1 MAIETVKSH
10 LTEQRKQRSIADM
23 YEAQTL
29 ETQQMLPGKLQKQ
42 DLANERGRIT
52 NESLRHLYSE
62 MLKDEDLNNILR
74 RNKITKE
81 EALAGYYKEKG
92 PEGLIADILLEKE
105 LAASNNQL
113 NLILNNNDMR
123 LNKFAPFHANL
134 KDHFERIGDAGY
146 DAVTNMNRLES
157 QYEMLLAEFTELNQ
171 TDVRP
176 RVGPDGNS
184 VPDTEVNHFAFL
196 PGGKAQGEPLTIE
209 NFDAFSNVLEVMEN
223 YSASAN
229 TMLQQRLQ
237 QEGATEREQMK
248 IDAKAQEGAGPDRFS
263 VTDTANISKSLT
275 PTLASIFP
283 QAFKR
288 NEETGEIVANPSYGS
303 SLETMSQQL
312 TQIITQSMEQNPNIN
327 QQQITNILAE
337 ALDDGIQPYSAET
350 PTLGVF
356 GGDDQFEYNT
366 FIPTEASA
374 KRMNTTQ
381 EEYIADLETYIKQ
394 AQEGQSPS
402 SRMDAQS
409 IADEVFR
416 NSFAN
421 MVTFDPQ

>member
-1 MAIETVKSH
+1 MAIETVASH
-10 LTEQRKQRSIADM
+10 LTGQRKQRSIADM

-42 DLANERGRIT
+42 DLANERSRIT

-134 KDHFERIGDAGY
+134 KDHFERIGDPGY

-237 QEGATEREQMK
+237 QRGATEREQMK

-275 PTLASIFP
+275 PALASIFP
-283 QAFKR
+283 QAFTR
-288 NEETGEIVANPSYGS
+288 NDETGNIVADPGYGS
-303 SLETMSQQL
+303 SLDTMSQLL
-312 TQIITQSMEQNPNIN
+312 TQAITQSMEKNPNIN
-327 QQQITNILAE
+327 QQQITNMLTK
-337 ALDDGIQPYSAET
+337 ALDDGLQPYSAET
-350 PTLGVF
+350 STFGVF
-356 GGDDQFEYNT
+356 GGDDPFEYKT
-366 FIPTEASA
+366 FVPTEASA
-374 KRMNTTQ
+374 KANGIT
-381 EEYIADLETYIKQ
+381 Q
-394 AQEGQSPS
+394 AQYIEQLEATIEKEQGRRDP
-402 SRMDAQS
+402 QS
-409 IADEVFR
+409 IADASVGTCLLYTSPSPR
-416 NSFAN
+416 
-421 MVTFDPQ
+421 D

>member
-42 DLANERGRIT
+42 DLANERSRIT

-171 TDVRP
+171 TAVRP

-237 QEGATEREQMK
+237 QRGATEREQMK

-275 PTLASIFP
+275 PALASIFP
-283 QAFKR
+283 QAFTR
-288 NEETGEIVANPSYGS
+288 NDETGNIVADPGYGS
-303 SLETMSQQL
+303 SLDTMSQLL
-312 TQIITQSMEQNPNIN
+312 TQAITQSMEKNPNIN
-327 QQQITNILAE
+327 QQQITNMLTK
-337 ALDDGIQPYSAET
+337 ALDDGLQPYSAET
-350 PTLGVF
+350 STFGVF
-356 GGDDQFEYNT
+356 GGDDPFEYKT
-366 FIPTEASA
+366 FVPTEASA
-374 KRMNTTQ
+374 KANGIT
-381 EEYIADLETYIKQ
+381 Q
-394 AQEGQSPS
+394 AQYIEQLEATIEKEQGRRDP
-402 SRMDAQS
+402 QS

-416 NSFAN
+416 NNFSN

>member
-1 MAIETVKSH
+1 MAIETVASH
-10 LTEQRKQRSIADM
+10 LTGQRKQRSIADM

-42 DLANERGRIT
+42 DLANERSRIT

-62 MLKDEDLNNILR
+62 MLKDEDLNNIIR
-74 RNKITKE
+74 RNKIRTE
-81 EALAGYYKEKG
+81 EAMAGYYKEKG
-92 PEGLIADILLEKE
+92 PEGLVADILLEKE

-237 QEGATEREQMK
+237 QRGATEREQMK
-248 IDAKAQEGAGPDRFS
+248 IDAKAQEGTGDNRFS

-275 PTLASIFP
+275 PALASIFP
-283 QAFKR
+283 QAFTR
-288 NEETGEIVANPSYGS
+288 NEETGNIVADPSYGS

-312 TQIITQSMEQNPNIN
+312 TQAITQSMEKNPNIN
-327 QQQITNILAE
+327 QQQITNMLTKV
-337 ALDDGIQPYSAET
+337 LDDGIQPYSAET

-356 GGDDQFEYNT
+356 GGDDPFEYKT
-366 FIPTEASA
+366 FVPTEASA
-374 KRMNTTQ
+374 KANGIT
-381 EEYIADLETYIKQ
+381 Q
-394 AQEGQSPS
+394 AQYIERLEATIEKEQG
-402 SRMDAQS
+402 RRDAQS

-416 NSFAN
+416 NNFSN
-421 MVTFDPQ
+421 MVTFDQQ

>member
-1 MAIETVKSH
+1 MAIETVASH
-10 LTEQRKQRSIADM
+10 LTGQRKQRSIADM

-42 DLANERGRIT
+42 DLANERSRIT

-134 KDHFERIGDAGY
+134 KDHFERIGDPGY

-237 QEGATEREQMK
+237 QRGATEREQMK
-248 IDAKAQEGAGPDRFS
+248 IDAKAQEGTGPDRFS

-275 PTLASIFP
+275 PALASIFP
-283 QAFKR
+283 QAFTR
-288 NEETGEIVANPSYGS
+288 NDETGNIVADPGYGS
-303 SLETMSQQL
+303 SLDTMSQLL
-312 TQIITQSMEQNPNIN
+312 TQAITQSMEKNPNIN
-327 QQQITNILAE
+327 QQQITNMLTK
-337 ALDDGIQPYSAET
+337 ALDDGLQPYSAET
-350 PTLGVF
+350 STFGVF
-356 GGDDQFEYNT
+356 GGDDPFEYKT
-366 FIPTEASA
+366 FVPTEASA
-374 KRMNTTQ
+374 KANGIT
-381 EEYIADLETYIKQ
+381 Q
-394 AQEGQSPS
+394 AQYIEQLEATIEKEQG
-402 SRMDAQS
+402 RRDAQS

-416 NSFAN
+416 NNFSN

>member
-1 MAIETVKSH
+1 MAIETVASH
-10 LTEQRKQRSIADM
+10 LTGQRKQRSIADM

-42 DLANERGRIT
+42 DLANERSRIT

-171 TDVRP
+171 TAVRP

-283 QAFKR
+283 QAFTR
-288 NEETGEIVANPSYGS
+288 NDETGNIVADPGYGS
-303 SLETMSQQL
+303 SLDTMSQLL
-312 TQIITQSMEQNPNIN
+312 TQAITQSMEKNPNIN
-327 QQQITNILAE
+327 QQQITNMLTK
-337 ALDDGIQPYSAET
+337 ALDDGLQPYSAET
-350 PTLGVF
+350 STFGVF
-356 GGDDQFEYNT
+356 GGDDPFEYKT
-366 FIPTEASA
+366 FVPTEASA
-374 KRMNTTQ
+374 KANGIT
-381 EEYIADLETYIKQ
+381 Q
-394 AQEGQSPS
+394 AQYIEQLEATIEKEQGRRDP
-402 SRMDAQS
+402 QS

-416 NSFAN
+416 NNFSN

>member
-42 DLANERGRIT
+42 DLANERSRIT

-157 QYEMLLAEFTELNQ
+157 HYEMLLAEFTELNQ
-171 TDVRP
+171 TAVRP

-237 QEGATEREQMK
+237 QRGATEREQMK

-275 PTLASIFP
+275 PALASIFP
-283 QAFKR
+283 QAFTR
-288 NEETGEIVANPSYGS
+288 NDETGNIVADPGYGS
-303 SLETMSQQL
+303 SLDTMSQLL
-312 TQIITQSMEQNPNIN
+312 TQAITQSMEKNPNIN
-327 QQQITNILAE
+327 QQQITNMLTK
-337 ALDDGIQPYSAET
+337 ALDDGLQPYSAET
-350 PTLGVF
+350 STFGVF
-356 GGDDQFEYNT
+356 GGDDPFEYKT
-366 FIPTEASA
+366 FVPTEASA
-374 KRMNTTQ
+374 KANGIT
-381 EEYIADLETYIKQ
+381 Q
-394 AQEGQSPS
+394 AQYIEQLEATIEKEQGRRDP
-402 SRMDAQS
+402 QS

-416 NSFAN
+416 NNFSN

>member
-1 MAIETVKSH
+1 MAIETVESH
-10 LTEQRKQRSIADM
+10 LTGQRKQRSIADM

-42 DLANERGRIT
+42 DLANERSRIT

-74 RNKITKE
+74 KNKITTE
-81 EALAGYYKEKG
+81 EAMAGYYKEKG
-92 PEGLIADILLEKE
+92 PEGLVADILLEKE

-171 TDVRP
+171 TAVRP

-283 QAFKR
+283 QAFTR
-288 NEETGEIVANPSYGS
+288 NDETGNIVADPGYGS
-303 SLETMSQQL
+303 SLDTMSQLL
-312 TQIITQSMEQNPNIN
+312 TQAITQSMEKNPNIN
-327 QQQITNILAE
+327 QQQITNMLTK
-337 ALDDGIQPYSAET
+337 ALDDGLQPYSAET
-350 PTLGVF
+350 STFGVF
-356 GGDDQFEYNT
+356 GGDDPFEYKT
-366 FIPTEASA
+366 FVPTEASA
-374 KRMNTTQ
+374 KANGIT
-381 EEYIADLETYIKQ
+381 Q
-394 AQEGQSPS
+394 AQYIEQLEATIEKEQGRRDP
-402 SRMDAQS
+402 QS

-416 NSFAN
+416 NNFSN